1 MANTKLSR
9 AAYVARGYGQLE
21 PNHLSAQR
29 NGQIYAQLPAKGDID
44 FLENGQFAKYNYA
57 AGVVDFVGPGEWML
71 VYNEVKLYRERE
83 TYEDFALVKTDYNAT
98 VYSPLGQSNSQV
110 VQVGTGLNG
119 YNIGKFNYP
128 VDMPAGSTMVP
139 RLFKTM
145 PGDIMTTN
153 TIDEAAPVVG
163 DIYTPSAT
171 GYLSKTG
178 VVAENATQM
187 KWQVVK
193 VYTLADLK
201 PAVKL
206 MRIQ

>member
-1 MANTKLSR
+1 MANTKLSK

-57 AGVVDFVGPGEWML
+57 AGVVDFAGVGEWML

-98 VYSPLGQSNSQV
+98 VYSPLGH
-110 VQVGTGLNG
+110 GLNG
-119 YNIGKFNYP
+119 CNIGKFNYP
-128 VDMPAGSTMVP
+128 VDMPTGSTMVP

-153 TIDEAAPVVG
+153 TIDEATPAVG